1 MDNLERLQIRT
12 GERDEDILSDCLESA
27 KAAIMSRRYP
37 FGNWPDALEPQYEDL
52 QFRCALDI
60 YNKAGAE
67 GQLTHGEN
75 GISRSWESAWISE
88 QLLQEVTPYLGV
100 PK

>member
-1 MDNLERLQIRT
+1 MDNFERLKNKT
-12 GERDEDILSDCLESA
+12 GEEDNAILLDCLESA

-37 FGNWPDALEPQYEDL
+37 FGNWPDELESQYVDL
-52 QFRCALDI
+52 QYRCAVDI

-67 GQLTHGEN
+67 GQLTHNEN

>member
-1 MDNLERLQIRT
+1 MDNLERMKIRT
-12 GERDEDILSDCLESA
+12 KETDESILIDCLDSA
-27 KAAIMSRRYP
+27 KAAIQSRRYP
-37 FGNWPDALEPQYEDL
+37 YGDWPEELEPQYVDL
-52 QFRCALDI
+52 QYRCAVDI

>member
-1 MDNLERLQIRT
+1 MDNLERLKLRT
-12 GERDEDILSDCLESA
+12 QETDEAVLYDCLESA

-37 FGNWPDALEPQYEDL
+37 FGEWPDELEPQYEDL
-52 QFRCALDI
+52 QFRCAMDI

-67 GQLTHGEN
+67 GELTHNEN
-75 GISRSWESAWISE
+75 GINRTFESAWISK
-88 QLLQEVTPYLGV
+88 QLLQEVTPFAGV